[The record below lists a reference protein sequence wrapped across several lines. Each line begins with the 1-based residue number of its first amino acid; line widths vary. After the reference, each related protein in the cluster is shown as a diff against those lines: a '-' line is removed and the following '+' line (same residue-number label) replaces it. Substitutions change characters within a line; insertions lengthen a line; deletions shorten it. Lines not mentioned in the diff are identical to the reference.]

1 LPRTNTLPDRRH
13 EKQVFVSGFFAS
25 YPTGYEVVFCVS
37 SALCSITFIL
47 KKLLSMATESQP
59 ANLNIASDDRVR
71 FLSGVG
77 AELRK
82 ARERSGKTIS
92 ELHRETGISRTVLQ
106 GYEASRFAP
115 GAAELKRVCKALNV
129 SPNLVIFGE
138 ENPLDEKPLLSAYVG
153 DMSHSMGPTRLALVL
168 HLLSAAELTAI
179 LNLVESI
186 LISRAGGVQKLKQ
199 TLELLG
205 FALDS
210 PAMAEIAAGM
220 VEGLNQKMDAGDFA
234 PFIQKLEAATEEAAA
249 EPKPKKR
256 RKPVQQDLKL

>member
-1 LPRTNTLPDRRH
+1 
-13 EKQVFVSGFFAS
+13 
-25 YPTGYEVVFCVS
+25 
-37 SALCSITFIL
+37 
-47 KKLLSMATESQP
+47 MATESQP
-59 ANLNIASDDRVR
+59 DTLKVASDDRVR

-115 GAAELKRVCKALNV
+115 GAAELKRVCKALSV

-138 ENPLDEKPLLSAYVG
+138 ETPLQEKPLLSAYVG

-186 LISRAGGVQKLKQ
+186 LISRTGGVQKLKQ
-199 TLELLG
+199 ALEMLGLLM
-205 FALDS
+205 DS
-210 PAMAEIAAGM
+210 PAMADVVTEMAAGM
-220 VEGLNQKMDAGDFA
+220 NQKFDAGDFN
-234 PFIQKLEAATEEAAA
+234 PMLEKLEVANEKAKT
-249 EPKPKKR
+249 EPKAKKS
-256 RKPVQQDLKL
+256 KKQV

>member
-1 LPRTNTLPDRRH
+1 MVTEPQPDTL
-13 EKQVFVSGFFAS
+13 K
-25 YPTGYEVVFCVS
+25 T
-37 SALCSITFIL
+37 
-47 KKLLSMATESQP
+47 
-59 ANLNIASDDRVR
+59 ASDDRVR

-106 GYEASRFAP
+106 AYEASRFAP

-153 DMSHSMGPTRLALVL
+153 DMSNSMGPTRLALVL
-168 HLLSAAELTAI
+168 HLLSATELTAI

-186 LISRAGGVQKLKQ
+186 LISRTGGVQKLKQ
-199 TLELLG
+199 SLEMLGLL
-205 FALDS
+205 LDS
-210 PAMAEIAAGM
+210 SVMADVVSEMSAGIH
-220 VEGLNQKMDAGDFA
+220 QKMDAGEFN
-234 PFIQKLEAATEEAAA
+234 PMIEKLEAANKKAKA
-249 EPKPKKR
+249 EPKAKNP
-256 RKPVQQDLKL
+256 RKQV

>member
-1 LPRTNTLPDRRH
+1 
-13 EKQVFVSGFFAS
+13 
-25 YPTGYEVVFCVS
+25 
-37 SALCSITFIL
+37 
-47 KKLLSMATESQP
+47 MAIESQSD
-59 ANLNIASDDRVR
+59 NLKVASDDRVR

-138 ENPLDEKPLLSAYVG
+138 ETPLDEKPLLSAYVG
-153 DMSHSMGPTRLALVL
+153 DMSMSMGPTRLALVL
-168 HLLSAAELTAI
+168 HLLSASELTAI

-186 LISRAGGVQKLKQ
+186 LISRTGGVQKLKQ
-199 TLELLG
+199 ALEMFGLL
-205 FALDS
+205 LDS
-210 PAMAEIAAGM
+210 PAMADVVSEMAAGM
-220 VEGLNQKMDAGDFA
+220 NQKMDAGDFN
-234 PFIQKLEAATEEAAA
+234 PMLEKLEAANQTPTV
-249 EPKPKKR
+249 EPKAKR
-256 RKPVQQDLKL
+256 RKKQV

>member
-1 LPRTNTLPDRRH
+1 MTTDSKPDNLR
-13 EKQVFVSGFFAS
+13 VAS
-25 YPTGYEVVFCVS
+25 E
-37 SALCSITFIL
+37 
-47 KKLLSMATESQP
+47 
-59 ANLNIASDDRVR
+59 DRVR

-115 GAAELKRVCKALNV
+115 GAAELKRLCKALKV

-138 ENPLDEKPLLSAYVG
+138 ETPLDEKPLLSAYVG
-153 DMSHSMGPTRLALVL
+153 DMSNSMGPTRLALVL

-186 LISRAGGVQKLKQ
+186 LISRTGGVEKLKQ
-199 TLELLG
+199 ALEMLGLLMN
-205 FALDS
+205 S
-210 PAMAEIAAGM
+210 PVMADVVSEMATGM
-220 VEGLNQKMDAGDFA
+220 NQRMDAGDFN
-234 PFIQKLEAATEEAAA
+234 PIIEKFEAANQAPTP
-249 EPKPKKR
+249 EPKQKKR
-256 RKPVQQDLKL
+256 KKQV